1 MVVSRVLVIILL
13 KDIPIKVKATWL
25 VWGRAGGFCCDKYRC
40 VWEVTLVTT
49 YVSSLKGWN
58 TGVFSQYSCRV
69 SHRQI

>member
-1 MVVSRVLVIILL
+1 MVLSRVLAIILL
-13 KDIPIKVKATWL
+13 KDMRIKVKATWL

>member
-13 KDIPIKVKATWL
+13 KDMLIKVKATWL

-58 TGVFSQYSCRV
+58 TGVFSQYS
-69 SHRQI
+69 HRQI